1 MYLVK
6 TCIKREE
13 PEQLGKFIFHS
24 FLVTQEHLKINK
36 TVPVSL

>member
-1 MYLVK
+1 MSNK
-6 TCIKREE
+6 K
-13 PEQLGKFIFHS
+13 QLGKFIFHS